1 MRRDTMKLLVFAGIV
16 AFAVLYGM
24 ELSSKGIEDV
34 NGPWSTES
42 TTSPVSPSIDQEV
55 VNEDEEWTLPEPE
68 PKSESKRTSEVESPV
83 DDTPFYDWEEE
94 EYGIPRNDRKPLVDR
109 LSGKTAEVLHD
120 LSRNGIRAVVS
131 LFDRVTG

>member
-1 MRRDTMKLLVFAGIV
+1 MRRDTIKLLVFAGIV

-34 NGPWSTES
+34 NGPWSTPSPITQQEDSDES
-42 TTSPVSPSIDQEV
+42 AEWALPTQEPVQE
-55 VNEDEEWTLPEPE
+55 ERQ
-68 PKSESKRTSEVESPV
+68 SSKTQKPV

-94 EYGIPRNDRKPLVDR
+94 EYGIPRDDRKPLVDR

-120 LSRNGIRAVVS
+120 LSRNGIKMVVS
-131 LFDRVTG
+131 LFDRVTE

>member
-1 MRRDTMKLLVFAGIV
+1 MRRSTIKLLVFAGIV

-34 NGPWSTES
+34 NGPWST
-42 TTSPVSPSIDQEV
+42 TSPATERGDTSE
-55 VNEDEEWTLPEPE
+55 NEEWTLPTQEPVQE
-68 PKSESKRTSEVESPV
+68 ERQSRATQSPV
-83 DDTPFYDWEEE
+83 DDTPYYDWDEE
-94 EYGIPRNDRKPLVDR
+94 EYGIPRDDRKPIVDR

-120 LSRNGIRAVVS
+120 LSRNGIKLVVS